1 MATPTFLWHDY
12 ETFGADPRRDR
23 PAQFG
28 AVRTDWKLRPIG
40 EPLVLHCQPA
50 LDTLPSPDACLITG
64 ITPQAC
70 ARTGRIEAEFAAA
83 VHEVMAEPGTCAV
96 GYNSIRFDDEF
107 TRHLLYRNF
116 HDPYA
121 REWAD
126 GNSRWDLID
135 LARLA
140 CALRP
145 QGMEWPLRPDG
156 APSFRLGD
164 LTAANGIAHG
174 HAHDALSDVEATL
187 GLARRLRAAQPRLF
201 DFYLGLRDRK
211 RALALLDWRAM
222 APLVHVSSRYPAQRH
237 CLAVVAPVAPVPGRP
252 NEVVVYDLAED
263 PEAFLALDADE
274 LRDRLYTPRAD
285 LPEGV
290 ARLPLKTV
298 KANRSP
304 ALAPLSVLE
313 GVDLVRIGVDLAR
326 AQRHAERLRAS
337 AGLSARLG
345 ALYAP
350 AAEAA
355 PGDVEL
361 ALYASFVPNVDK
373 PLLKEVRAAPP
384 ARLAA
389 LAGRFHDTRYP
400 ELLFRYRARNWP
412 GTLDPAELARWRQ
425 LRLDR
430 LQGRSPAVALGLD
443 AYQARIRELRATA
456 TPPQHAILDA
466 LESWGG
472 QLLEGLDP

>member
-1 MATPTFLWHDY
+1 MAPPTFLWHDY

-28 AVRTDWKLRPIG
+28 ALRTDWNLEPIG
-40 EPLVLHCQPA
+40 EPLVVHCQPA

-64 ITPQAC
+64 ITPQQC
-70 ARTGRIEAEFAAA
+70 ARDGLSEAGFAAA
-83 VHEVMAEPGTCAV
+83 VHEVMAEPGTCSV

-121 REWAD
+121 REWSE

-201 DFYLGLRDRK
+201 DFYLSLRDRK
-211 RALALLDWRAM
+211 RALAMLDWRGM
-222 APLVHVSSRYPAQRH
+222 TPLVHVSSRYPAQRH

-263 PEAFLALDADE
+263 PEPFLALDTDE

-298 KANRSP
+298 KANHSP
-304 ALAPLSVLE
+304 ALAPLSVL
-313 GVDLVRIGVDLAR
+313 DGVDLAR
-326 AQRHAERLRAS
+326 LGVDLDRVQRHVARLRAC

-345 ALYAP
+345 ALYEP
-350 AAEAA
+350 AAEA
-355 PGDVEL
+355 PPTDVEL

-373 PLLKEVRAAPP
+373 PLLQEVRAAPP

-389 LAGRFHDTRYP
+389 LSARFHDARYP

-412 GTLDPAELARWRQ
+412 QTLSVAEQARWRQ
-425 LRLDR
+425 LRRDR

-443 AYQARIRELRATA
+443 AYNSRIHELRATA
-456 TPPQHAILDA
+456 TAAQHAILDA
-466 LESWGG
+466 LESWGR
-472 QLLEGLDP
+472 QLGEDLDP

>member
-1 MATPTFLWHDY
+1 MAPQTFLWHDY
-12 ETFGADPRRDR
+12 ETFGTDPRRDR

-28 AVRTDWKLRPIG
+28 ALRTDWKLRPIG
-40 EPLVLHCQPA
+40 DPLVVHCQPA

-64 ITPQAC
+64 ITPQQC
-70 ARTGRIEAEFAAA
+70 ARVGRPESEFAAA
-83 VHEVMAEPGTCAV
+83 VHEAMAEPGTCSV

-107 TRHLLYRNF
+107 TRNLLYRNF

-121 REWAD
+121 REWSD

-140 CALRP
+140 SALRP
-145 QGMEWPLRPDG
+145 QGLEWPLRPDG
-156 APSFRLGD
+156 APSFKLGD

-187 GLARRLRAAQPRLF
+187 GLARLLRAAQPRLF
-201 DFYLGLRDRK
+201 DFYLALRDRK
-211 RALALLDWRAM
+211 RALAMLDWRGM
-222 APLVHVSSRYPAQRH
+222 APLVHVSSRYPALRH

-252 NEVVVYDLAED
+252 NEVVVYDLAQD
-263 PEAFLALDADE
+263 PGPFLALDADE

-304 ALAPLSVLE
+304 ALAPLSVLD
-313 GVDLVRIGVDLAR
+313 GVDLARIGVDLDR
-326 AQRHAERLRAS
+326 AQRHAERLRAC

-350 AAEAA
+350 AAE
-355 PGDVEL
+355 PPPQDVEL

-373 PLLKEVRAAPP
+373 PLLKAVRAAPP
-384 ARLAA
+384 AQFAA
-389 LAGRFHDTRYP
+389 LAARFQDPRYP
-400 ELLFRYRARNWP
+400 ELLFRYHARNWP
-412 GTLDPAELARWRQ
+412 ETLSPAEQARWRQ

-430 LQGRSPAVALGLD
+430 LQGRSPAVALGMD
-443 AYQARIRELRATA
+443 AYTSRIQALRVTATA
-456 TPPQHAILDA
+456 PQHAILDA
-466 LESWGG
+466 LESWGR
-472 QLLEGLDP
+472 QLGEGLDP